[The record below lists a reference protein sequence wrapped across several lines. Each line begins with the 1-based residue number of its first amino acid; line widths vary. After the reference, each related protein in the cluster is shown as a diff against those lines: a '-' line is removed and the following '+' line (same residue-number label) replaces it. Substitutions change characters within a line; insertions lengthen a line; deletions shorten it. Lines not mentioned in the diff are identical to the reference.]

1 MNPFKPTTC
10 CGRKAFH
17 IRRAP
22 NGFTLV
28 ELLVVIAI
36 IGILVALLLPAIQA
50 ARESAR
56 RAQCLN
62 NSKNVALAVINYHDV
77 KKRFPFAQTYYFLTD
92 PLVKSGGGPQKNE
105 YFGPNWVIEVLPLLE
120 EQGLFDSF
128 DLTKPISD
136 PVNRLSRGTSIAA
149 MLCPS
154 DRGNAEPYQSRS
166 KGGDNWARG
175 NYAANSSLYH
185 LQPGNFSVDHRT
197 KSSNLYWWDD
207 KPWTRG
213 VMGLNL
219 SLKLKDV
226 TDGSSKTVLLGEVRI
241 GMGDLDPR
249 GVWAIGWP
257 GSSSLWAHS
266 TDDAEGPNSCGFD
279 AAPDNIFQDVQFHA
293 DIGIEVLRQECMLS
307 GAGGAGSS
315 QASPRSRHP
324 GGVHMALCDGSV
336 RFISDSIETREGI
349 AEPAIREEQLRTF
362 ERLMASQDGQVLD
375 ESRF

>member
-1 MNPFKPTTC
+1 MNECRF
-10 CGRKAFH
+10 
-17 IRRAP
+17 RRA
-22 NGFTLV
+22 FTLV

-36 IGILVALLLPAIQA
+36 IGILVALLLPAVQA

-56 RAQCLN
+56 RTKCQ
-62 NSKNVALAVINYHDV
+62 NSIKNVALAVLNYHDV
-77 KKRFPFAQTYYFLTD
+77 NKRFPYAQTYYFLTD
-92 PLVKSGGGPQKNE
+92 NLVKSGGGPQKNE
-105 YFGPNWVIEVLPLLE
+105 YFGPNWVIEVLPFME
-120 EQGLFDSF
+120 EQALYDRFN
-128 DLTKPISD
+128 LAKPISD
-136 PVNRLSRGTSIAA
+136 AENRPARGAEIPT

-154 DRGNAEPYQSRS
+154 DLGNAEPYRSLS

-197 KSSNLYWWDD
+197 KSSNLFWWDAR
-207 KPWTRG
+207 PWSRG

-219 SLKLKDV
+219 ALKMKDI
-226 TDGSSKTVLLGEVRI
+226 TDGTSKTVMLGEVRI
-241 GMGDLDPR
+241 GLADVDPR
-249 GVWAIGWP
+249 GVWAVGWP

-279 AAPDNIFQDVQFHA
+279 AAPDNIFQDSAFHA
-293 DIGIEVLRQECMLS
+293 AVGVEVLRRECMLS
-307 GAGGAGSS
+307 GGGGSGSS

-336 RFISDSIETREGI
+336 RFIADSIETHEGI

-362 ERLMASQDGQVLD
+362 ERLMASQDGQVLE
-375 ESRF
+375 ESQY